1 MIANKN
7 AIRQKL
13 IWARNEIAS
22 EEDVFSAGDA
32 DDLAPVAVAHVPRDS
47 GVSQVIDVRS
57 RQIDQALVRLDQ
69 DSYGNCADCG
79 QPIPRRRLEA
89 LPFATLCVTCQSAA
103 DRRQRK

>member
-1 MIANKN
+1 MIANKK

-47 GVSQVIDVRS
+47 GVSEVIDVRT
-57 RQIDQALVRLDQ
+57 RQIAQALICLDQ
-69 DSYGNCADCG
+69 DTYGDCADCG
-79 QPIPRRRLEA
+79 QPIPPRRLEA
-89 LPFATLCVTCQSAA
+89 IPFATLCVTCQSAA